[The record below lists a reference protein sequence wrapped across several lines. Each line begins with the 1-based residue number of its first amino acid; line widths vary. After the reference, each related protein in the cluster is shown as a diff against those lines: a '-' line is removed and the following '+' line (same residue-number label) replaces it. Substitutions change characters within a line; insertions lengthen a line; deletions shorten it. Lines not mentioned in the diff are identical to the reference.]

1 MKKYVSLFL
10 ALIISF
16 TLASC
21 GGRTD
26 ENITASVPVV
36 AAERTA
42 VEQAGAIAT
51 QTACK
56 TGLYIGGVIAGG
68 VNAFK
73 GNSIKA

>member
-10 ALIISF
+10 ALIMSF

-21 GGRTD
+21 GGRD
-26 ENITASVPVV
+26 ENIMVSLPAV
-36 AAERTA
+36 AAERPA

-56 TGLYIGGVIAGG
+56 TGLSIGGVSAGG
-68 VNAFK
+68 VNVFK